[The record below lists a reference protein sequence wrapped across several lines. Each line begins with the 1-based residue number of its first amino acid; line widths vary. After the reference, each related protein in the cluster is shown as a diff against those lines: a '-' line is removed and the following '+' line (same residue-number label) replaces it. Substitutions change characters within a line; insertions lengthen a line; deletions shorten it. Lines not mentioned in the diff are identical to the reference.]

1 MFQTLI
7 RAIQV
12 SLASI
17 NIAGIA
23 NTLFK
28 LHQRNTNAANNNLA
42 KRNKKKGPEN
52 CFKSINPYL
61 QTVAFSYS
69 AYRLI
74 NSQNDPIAYLGTGIA
89 TVQLYQE
96 YKAHKLKSK

>member
-1 MFQTLI
+1 MFQAII
-7 RAIQV
+7 RALQV
-12 SLASI
+12 TLASI
-17 NIAGIA
+17 NIAGIV

-28 LHQRNTNAANNNLA
+28 LHQRNINAANNNLA
-42 KRNKKKGPEN
+42 KRNKRNKPEN
-52 CFKSINPYL
+52 CFNSINPYL

-69 AYRLI
+69 AYRLL

-89 TVQLYQE
+89 TVQIYQE